1 MAART
6 CSRRCASRVQ
16 PSRPSQSKWDTEIT
30 RHPNFAGPRA
40 PPKLDRFSGAVAY
53 EPSPAYAW
61 LQYLVATNVTA
72 PAAMLKVGV
81 AGRSGL
87 GYGKDDRYIRLELL
101 MRDVTFDAMM
111 RKLERLA

>member
-1 MAART
+1 MISFVPPSVARPAFRAAW
-6 CSRRCASRVQ
+6 RV
-16 PSRPSQSKWDTEIT
+16 E
-30 RHPNFAGPRA
+30 PRD
-40 PPKLDRFSGAVAY
+40 PPKLDRFSGEVAY

-87 GYGKDDRYIRLELL
+87 GYGKDDRFIRLELL

>member
-1 MAART
+1 
-6 CSRRCASRVQ
+6 
-16 PSRPSQSKWDTEIT
+16 
-30 RHPNFAGPRA
+30 
-40 PPKLDRFSGAVAY
+40 
-53 EPSPAYAW
+53 
-61 LQYLVATNVTA
+61 
-72 PAAMLKVGV
+72 MLKVGV